1 MLLKKKSNFR
11 LSIIELLF
19 SKTYISFL
27 LTKLLRNVFSKEGSL
42 EDNWVKAVTSK
53 SGETGRNDMI
63 FWETLRNQIFY
74 YLIYIF
80 HKSTFFDAKFLR
92 TVWCKHIYCNP

>member
-1 MLLKKKSNFR
+1 M
-11 LSIIELLF
+11 SIIQLLF

-27 LTKLLRNVFSKEGSL
+27 LTKFLRNVLSKEGSL

-53 SGETGRNDMI
+53 SGETGINDMI

-80 HKSTFFDAKFLR
+80 HKSTFFFNAKFLK
-92 TVWCKHIYCNP
+92 TV